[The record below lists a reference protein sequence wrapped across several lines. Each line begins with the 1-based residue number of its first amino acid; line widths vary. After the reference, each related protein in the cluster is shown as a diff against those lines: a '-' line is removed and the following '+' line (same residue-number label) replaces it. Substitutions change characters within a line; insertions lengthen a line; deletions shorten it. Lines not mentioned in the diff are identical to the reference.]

1 MTIAQAILLG
11 IIQGLTEFIP
21 VSSTAHLL
29 IGQQL
34 LGLPSSDLMFAFL
47 VIIQLGT
54 VASLIVFFW
63 QDLWGIVRA
72 TIDLR
77 HSTPNRNLGINLI
90 VATIPAALIGYLLRH
105 AVEDLF
111 NAPVLEAAIR
121 LFAAAILLAA
131 AEYFGKRSRGLDSL
145 TWLDALVIGLFQ
157 LIAVFPGA
165 SRSAA
170 TIGGGMLRGFDRPA
184 AARFAFLMS
193 VPILLGAG
201 GYQALDVL
209 DLPGLGD
216 FIPAITVGFV
226 TAAIFGWLSVRW
238 LMSYLGRHSLY
249 VFAGYCAVV
258 GLVVFL
264 VSRL

>member
-1 MTIAQAILLG
+1 MTFLQAVLLG

-54 VASLIVFFW
+54 VVSLITFFW
-63 QDLWGIVRA
+63 RDLWAIVPA
-72 TIDLR
+72 TVDFR
-77 HSTPNRNLGINLI
+77 HPTRNSHLGINII

-105 AVEDLF
+105 AVENLF
-111 NAPVLEAAIR
+111 NSPMLEAAIR
-121 LFAAAILLAA
+121 LLAAAILLAA
-131 AEYFGKRSRGLDSL
+131 AEAFGKRTRALDSM

-157 LIAVFPGA
+157 VIAVFPGA

-201 GYQALDVL
+201 AYQALDVL
-209 DLPGLGD
+209 HLPGLGD
-216 FIPAITVGFV
+216 FIPAIAVGFV
-226 TAAIFGWLSVRW
+226 TAALFGWLSVRW
-238 LMSYLGRHSLY
+238 LMYYLNRHSLY
-249 VFAGYCAVV
+249 VFAAYCAVA
-258 GLVVFL
+258 GLAIFATIIL
-264 VSRL
+264 